1 MRVPKSCGF
10 MKDPHIVLRQKEQ
23 DVARVRQQIQALLT
37 YLGKIYEKI
46 GVKNRLEL
54 ALWFE
59 GKVDEGSLLK
69 TSGCIH

>member
-1 MRVPKSCGF
+1 
-10 MKDPHIVLRQKEQ
+10 MKDPHIVLRQKKQ

-59 GKVDEGSLLK
+59 GKVHEGSLLK